1 MVFVMNKLALYY
13 SDDFYIEQCH
23 LSKTNL
29 YERTRIQAIV
39 SVKK

>member
-1 MVFVMNKLALYY
+1 MNKLVLYY
-13 SDDFYIEQCH
+13 SDAFYIEQCH